1 MISMEKTYRQKIHY
15 RVVIEGDYSVCD
27 MWDEDLYQAPEE
39 AHDNVL
45 EHLYEN
51 FTEILNS
58 PKFKIELSDLRT
70 EEE

>member
-1 MISMEKTYRQKIHY
+1 MEKTYQQKIHY
-15 RVVIEGDYSVCD
+15 RVVIEGDYSVCN

-51 FTEILNS
+51 FGEILNS
-58 PKFKIELSDLRT
+58 PRFRIELSDLRT

>member
-27 MWDEDLYQAPEE
+27 LWDEDLYQAPEE
-39 AHDNVL
+39 AHDNVI

-51 FTEILNS
+51 FAEILNS
-58 PKFKIELSDLRT
+58 PKFKIELSNLRT

>member
-1 MISMEKTYRQKIHY
+1 MEKTYLQKIHY
-15 RVVIEGDYSVCD
+15 RVVIEGDYSVCN

-51 FTEILNS
+51 FGEILNS

>member
-45 EHLYEN
+45 EHLSEN
-51 FTEILNS
+51 FAEILNS

>member
-1 MISMEKTYRQKIHY
+1 MEKTYQQKIHY
-15 RVVIEGDYSVCD
+15 RVVIEGDYSVGN

-45 EHLYEN
+45 EYLYEN

-70 EEE
+70 KEE

>member
-1 MISMEKTYRQKIHY
+1 MEKTYRQKIHY
-15 RVVIEGDYSVCD
+15 RVVIEGDYSVCN

-45 EHLYEN
+45 EYLSEN
-51 FTEILNS
+51 FAEILNS

>member
-1 MISMEKTYRQKIHY
+1 MEKTYRQKIHY

-39 AHDNVL
+39 AQDNVL
-45 EHLYEN
+45 EHLSEN
-51 FTEILNS
+51 FAEILNS

>member
-45 EHLYEN
+45 EHLSET
-51 FTEILNS
+51 FAEILNS

>member
-1 MISMEKTYRQKIHY
+1 MEKTYQQKIHY
-15 RVVIEGDYSVCD
+15 RVVIEGDYSVGN
-27 MWDEDLYQAPEE
+27 MWDEDLYQTPEE

-70 EEE
+70 KEE

>member
-1 MISMEKTYRQKIHY
+1 MEKTYLQKIHY
-15 RVVIEGDYSVCD
+15 RVVIEGDYSVCN

-39 AHDNVL
+39 ARDNVL

-51 FTEILNS
+51 FSEILNS

>member
-1 MISMEKTYRQKIHY
+1 MEKTYRQKIHY

-51 FTEILNS
+51 FAEILNS

>member
-1 MISMEKTYRQKIHY
+1 MEKTYRQKIHY

-39 AHDNVL
+39 AHDNVIEYL
-45 EHLYEN
+45 HEN
-51 FTEILNS
+51 FAEILNS
-58 PKFKIELSDLRT
+58 PKFKIELSNLRT

>member
-1 MISMEKTYRQKIHY
+1 MEKTYQQKIYY
-15 RVVIEGDYSVCD
+15 RVVIEGDYSVCN

-51 FTEILNS
+51 FDEILNS

>member
-1 MISMEKTYRQKIHY
+1 MEKTYQQKIHY
-15 RVVIEGDYSVCD
+15 RVVIEGDYSVCN

-58 PKFKIELSDLRT
+58 PKCKIELSDLRT

>member
-1 MISMEKTYRQKIHY
+1 MEKTYRQKIHY

-27 MWDEDLYQAPEE
+27 LWDEDLYQAPEE
-39 AHDNVL
+39 AHDNVI

-51 FTEILNS
+51 FAEILNS
-58 PKFKIELSDLRT
+58 PKFKIELSNLRT